1 MSLLSEYLQKH
12 PPIQIEPN
20 WMIKSVTEE
29 AITEMSVAIEEE
41 CRAKGVNE
49 VLLKLYC
56 YIDDERTLVDSKWV
70 ALPWKGKNNG
80 MVQQSNLR

>member
-12 PPIQIEPN
+12 PPIQTEPN
-20 WMIKSVTEE
+20 WMIKSVTEQ
-29 AITEMSVAIEEE
+29 AITEMSAAIEEE
-41 CRAKGVNE
+41 CRAKEVNE

-70 ALPWKGKNNG
+70 ALPWKGKK
-80 MVQQSNLR
+80 